1 FGSGFSSF
9 IYLKY
14 LPVDFVKIEGSFVQQ
29 IVNDP
34 KDRIMVEHIN
44 SMAHQFGLITVA
56 EFVEDEATAK
66 MLVEM
71 GVDYA
76 QGYYFGRPALPE

>member
-1 FGSGFSSF
+1 
-9 IYLKY
+9 
-14 LPVDFVKIEGSFVQQ
+14 FVKIEGSFVQQ

-66 MLVEM
+66 MLAEM